1 MRSNQ
6 LSYAPRVDRSKF
18 TTRPSGGQV
27 AGASPL
33 CRALALSV
41 ALALLLSACQLR
53 QVVESRPS
61 SLPTATAPAA
71 DGWEELSPGLELH
84 RALATGTLFGQL
96 TALRV
101 DPQRYRLRAHYQPGE
116 ALTLEGWRKALP
128 DAVAFINANFFDSE
142 LQVNG
147 LLVADGVAHGQP
159 WLTRGGTLLLREGR
173 PQLRPNQERPWLS
186 GPLQH
191 AVQGFPMLVL
201 NGERVYRRN
210 GPPARRSAVAL
221 DRSGRV
227 LLLATP
233 LPGLSLAALA
243 EWLATSD
250 LEIVS
255 ALNLDGGGSTMLHVS
270 GAETANIASLDPVP
284 ALLAVWP
291 A

>member
-1 MRSNQ
+1 M
-6 LSYAPRVDRSKF
+6 
-18 TTRPSGGQV
+18 
-27 AGASPL
+27 
-33 CRALALSV
+33 LAT
-41 ALALLLSACQLR
+41 LLSACQLR
-53 QVVESRPS
+53 QAIRPLRPS
-61 SLPTATAPAA
+61 SPTATTPAA

-84 RALATGTLFGQL
+84 RALATGSLFGQL

-101 DPQRYRLRAHYQPGE
+101 DPQRYRLRAHYQPGA
-116 ALTLEGWRKALP
+116 ALTLEGWRAALP

-142 LQVNG
+142 LLING
-147 LLVADGVAHGQP
+147 LLIADGVAHGQP
-159 WLTRGGTLLLREGR
+159 WLTRGGTLLLRDGTL
-173 PQLRPNQERPWLS
+173 QLRPNQERPWLT
-186 GPLQH
+186 GQLQQ
-191 AVQGFPMLVL
+191 AVQGFPMLVHD
-201 NGERVYRRN
+201 GARVYRRN

-243 EWLATSD
+243 EWLARSD

-255 ALNLDGGGSTMLHVS
+255 ALNLDGGGSTMFHVS
-270 GAETANIASLDPVP
+270 AADAVSIASLDAVP